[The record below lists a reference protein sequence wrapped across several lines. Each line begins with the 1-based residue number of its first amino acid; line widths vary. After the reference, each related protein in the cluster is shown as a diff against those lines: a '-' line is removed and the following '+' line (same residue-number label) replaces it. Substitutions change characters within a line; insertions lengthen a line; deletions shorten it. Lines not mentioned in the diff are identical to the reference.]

1 MDDEVDG
8 EKVIVKPHVPVPAIV
23 LMIPAVFT
31 IRILQLSAI

>member
-1 MDDEVDG
+1 MVDDVDG
-8 EKVIVKPHVPVPAIV
+8 EKLIVEPHVPVPATV